1 MESLIG
7 IKLSL
12 SYSSPEKGLPLMHAL
27 SQAEM
32 SYFSRLPIDRAET
45 VLIGLSAIS
54 SHLELDSRDAR
65 QTISQLFINYQ
76 KWDRSSTGQQAWS
89 PLLLS
94 LKGYLDGDAP
104 PSQELLDRVAQIRAC
119 LQYAI

>member
-1 MESLIG
+1 MTAVLAARATLFQFLVSTNFG
-7 IKLSL
+7 TLS
-12 SYSSPEKGLPLMHAL
+12 EKGLPLMHAL

-65 QTISQLFINYQ
+65 QTISQLFI
-76 KWDRSSTGQQAWS
+76 K
-89 PLLLS
+89 
-94 LKGYLDGDAP
+94 
-104 PSQELLDRVAQIRAC
+104 
-119 LQYAI
+119 